1 MRFSGIRKAVHGGM
15 GHIRSGYD
23 ASGLLDFS
31 QNLNP
36 FPPSFPWNPDKSL
49 VSFYPDDGYPR
60 LKQEIARIEGC
71 SPEMVCLGNG
81 SVEIMRTFC
90 HTVVAPGDNVAVFP
104 PTFSE
109 YELSVRIAGGIPVPE
124 RDGAVVEFLCN
135 PNNPT
140 GVLLTRDEVLQRL
153 FTAEE
158 GERILFVD
166 EAFIDLS
173 DPAQSVIDHRSAFL
187 FVLRSLTKAYAVP
200 GLRFGYGI
208 GDPTLVQAME
218 AVRPPWTVNA
228 FAEQYA
234 LEALANRHQL
244 VASRDVITTE
254 REWLGAQFDA
264 LGISYAPSS
273 VNYLLLDT
281 GAVPAGEVKE
291 RLIKESILVR
301 DCTSFGLPF
310 SIRVAVRSHKENARL
325 VEVLGRCMH

>member
-1 MRFSGIRKAVHGGM
+1 
-15 GHIRSGYD
+15 
-23 ASGLLDFS
+23 
-31 QNLNP
+31 
-36 FPPSFPWNPDKSL
+36 
-49 VSFYPDDGYPR
+49 
-60 LKQEIARIEGC
+60 
-71 SPEMVCLGNG
+71 MVCLGNG

-90 HTVVAPGDNVAVFP
+90 HTVVAPGEKVAVFP

-109 YELSVRIAGGIPVPE
+109 YELSVRIAGGVPAPE
-124 RDGAVVEFLCN
+124 CEGAVAEFLCN

-140 GVLLTRDEVLQRL
+140 GVLLSRDEVLQRL

-158 GERILFVD
+158 GGRILFVD

-173 DPAQSVIDHRSAFL
+173 DPVQSVIDHRSAFL

-244 VASRDVITTE
+244 VASRNVIITE

-273 VNYLLLDT
+273 VNYLLLET
-281 GAVPAGEVKE
+281 GAVPAAEVKE

-310 SIRVAVRSHKENARL
+310 SIRVAVRGHEENARL